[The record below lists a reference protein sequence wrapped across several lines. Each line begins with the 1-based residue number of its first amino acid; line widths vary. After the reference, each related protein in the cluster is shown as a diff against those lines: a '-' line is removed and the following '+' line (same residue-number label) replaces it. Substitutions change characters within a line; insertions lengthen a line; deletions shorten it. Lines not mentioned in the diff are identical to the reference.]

1 MRGLYIHIPFCKHI
15 CLYCDFPKM
24 VTFKYDKMKEY
35 IKYLSEEL
43 STYKNKYFDIETI
56 FIGGGTPNA
65 LPLDLLEDLLSSIQ
79 SFSKNFNIKEY
90 SIECNPELL
99 TLEQVRSFN
108 KYGINRV
115 SLGAES
121 FDNDVLIKLGRHHTK
136 EDIFR
141 SVDLLKKNNI
151 DNISIDLIFAHPYDN
166 LDLVKYNLE
175 EFYKLNI
182 NHISYYSMIL
192 EDKTV
197 YSYLYDN
204 DKLKLVEDDTAGLM
218 YEYIIND
225 LESHGYKQ
233 YEISNF
239 SKSNESIHNKLY
251 WQTHE
256 YIGVGMA
263 ASSYLDSK
271 RFTNAYNLNDY
282 YHGIKVDIEEL
293 SLLDKEKEFMMLGF
307 RMLKV
312 SRIEFYERFNTNI
325 EDVFKETIES
335 LIERN
340 LVILEDDYYKLTHKG
355 LMLANS
361 VFMEFV

>member
-15 CLYCDFPKM
+15 CSYCDFPKM

-35 IKYLSEEL
+35 MKYLKEEL
-43 STYKNKYFDIETI
+43 SNYKDKYLDIETI

-65 LPLDLLEDLLSSIQ
+65 LPLDLLLDLLKHIK
-79 SFSKNFNIKEY
+79 SFSNNLNIKEY
-90 SIECNPELL
+90 SIECNPELV
-99 TLEQVRSFN
+99 TLEQIKLF
-108 KYGINRV
+108 KEYGVTRV

-136 EDIFR
+136 DDIIR
-141 SVDLLKKNNI
+141 SVQMLKDNNI
-151 DNISIDLIFAHPYDN
+151 DNISVDLIFAHPYDSI
-166 LDLVKYNLE
+166 DLIKYNLD

-192 EDKTV
+192 EDKTI
-197 YSYLYDN
+197 YSYLYEKDR
-204 DKLKLVEDDTAGLM
+204 LKLIDEDTEGLM
-218 YEYIIND
+218 YEYIINN
-225 LESHGYKQ
+225 LESNGYIQ

-239 SKSNESIHNKLY
+239 SKGKESIHNKLY
-251 WQTHE
+251 WQTLE
-256 YIGVGMA
+256 YLGVGMS

-271 RFTNAYNLNDY
+271 RFSNAYNLLDY
-282 YHGIKVDIEEL
+282 YKGIKVNIEEL

-312 SRIEFYERFNTNI
+312 SRFEFYKRFNQNI
-325 EDVFKETIES
+325 EDIFKES
-335 LIERN
+335 IERLLNQN
-340 LVILEDDYYKLTHKG
+340 LIVLESDYYKLTHKG

>member
-15 CLYCDFPKM
+15 CSYCDFPKM

-35 IKYLSEEL
+35 IKYLSKEL
-43 STYKNKYFDIETI
+43 LTYKNKYLDIETI

-65 LPLDLLEDLLSSIQ
+65 LPLDILEDLLTSIQ

-99 TLEQVRSFN
+99 TLDQIKLFN

-121 FDNDVLIKLGRHHTK
+121 FDNDVLIKLGRHHSK

-151 DNISIDLIFAHPYDN
+151 DNISIDLIFAHPYDTI
-166 LDLVKYNLE
+166 DLVKYNLK

-204 DKLKLVEDDTAGLM
+204 DKLTLVDDDTAGLM

-225 LESHGYKQ
+225 LALHGYKQ

-239 SKSNESIHNKLY
+239 SKGNESIHNKLY

-282 YHGIKVDIEEL
+282 YQDIKVDIEEL
-293 SLLDKEKEFMMLGF
+293 SILDKEKEFMMLGF

-312 SRIEFYERFNTNI
+312 SRIEFYDRFNTNI
-325 EDVFKETIES
+325 EEVFKEAIES